1 MKRVYSMI
9 LVFIICLC
17 TMFCVP
23 QASAISSY
31 IGWVKDEASLPDWAE
46 ADELRKI
53 VFKEYARMSK
63 MKSTLDNGVSY
74 FDYGQ
79 TTDDWMMVC
88 RLSYAEPVYYL
99 AQMFVNGN
107 STEDNDL
114 EEYKNVS
121 IIIVTEESYKKG
133 KAYTIRDQAVREF
146 IDRNGLGHWGLGL
159 PVSNQYWVENK
170 AYQNYESGYLKSDY
184 TSTNQSGT
192 TNYKTY
198 YYNDS
203 AYTPP
208 PESGTEERYAYA
220 HKGDA
225 DENGSVTVTDV
236 VALRQYI
243 VNPVA
248 ASVTQ
253 QVIMDM
259 DGDFDVTVSDVVA
272 LRQRIVT
279 G

>member
-31 IGWVKDEASLPDWAE
+31 IGWVKDEAGLPDWAE

-79 TTDDWMMVC
+79 TTDAWMKV
-88 RLSYAEPVYYL
+88 VYYRTVDDNFEIKDRYYMI
-99 AQMFVNGN
+99 QVFTNGT
-107 STEDNDL
+107 SFCSRSDYGDG
-114 EEYKNVS
+114 VS
-121 IIIVTEESYKKG
+121 AIVVTEESYAKG
-133 KAYTIRDQAVREF
+133 EAYTLRDSFVGYCLPGGTSAVDEPYGQQCWDDNRSYQLFKYGYVECDYS
-146 IDRNGLGHWGLGL
+146 ITGSV
-159 PVSNQYWVENK
+159 PIEQYV
-170 AYQNYESGYLKSDY
+170 YGSV
-184 TSTNQSGT
+184 
-192 TNYKTY
+192 
-198 YYNDS
+198 
-203 AYTPP
+203 P

-236 VALRQYI
+236 VALRQEI
-243 VNPVA
+243 V
-248 ASVTQ
+248 
-253 QVIMDM
+253 
-259 DGDFDVTVSDVVA
+259 
-272 LRQRIVT
+272 RQ
-279 G
+279 